1 MDSNISKQTIHNQND
16 SRKKLP
22 SFSEVFSHLPT
33 DDIVNDEKNHNA
45 KKRKKKIKDII
56 ILSEVKSDD
65 SKLSVGRWSEVEE
78 KLFGEALNLYGDD
91 WDKISVHVKTRSI
104 IQIKTHAQKCFKVF
118 GGPKALISNL
128 NATVYSKKE
137 TTSFI

>member
-1 MDSNISKQTIHNQND
+1 MDLNISKQTIQNQKD

-22 SFSEVFSHLPT
+22 SFSEVFSHLLT

-45 KKRKKKIKDII
+45 KNRKKKIKDII
-56 ILSEVKSDD
+56 ILSDD
-65 SKLSVGRWSEVEE
+65 SNLSVGRWSEVEE

-91 WDKISVHVKTRSI
+91 WDKISAHVKTRSI